1 MELQPG
7 EQWFN
12 DCYYIFIQF
21 KHDYCDCELCEIDEK
36 AEWMHWHSD
45 MHVCDFR
52 STVDRIYRWPVDTM
66 LRPAWEYSTP

>member
-21 KHDYCDCELCEIDEK
+21 KHDYCDCELCQ
-36 AEWMHWHSD
+36 W
-45 MHVCDFR
+45 
-52 STVDRIYRWPVDTM
+52 T
-66 LRPAWEYSTP
+66 RPTFSLLTQRPQ